1 MRSLALSLLG
11 SLALAA
17 CGGDG
22 GGGGDAGPSVDAAPP
37 PTDAPVVPA
46 FRNPVDLPDAEL
58 APQALALIEA
68 SCEDS
73 GCHDITRQRLRYW
86 RGLADQSLAGC
97 LTDLTASAP
106 EKSRE
111 MLDCTRLASKRFAPK
126 SLGVIAS
133 GGNLAWF
140 EFQFQ
145 RAYGADAAEELAAFR
160 DEAAMPRGERTPF
173 SQAQFDIVMEWFLR
187 GEGLPLIDDLLPED
201 PAPTT
206 CEGSVSAEVGRH
218 VAAMATTGWSAVNR
232 DEGLLMHGC
241 AGAGDPK
248 GCLTSY
254 PAAATTAFGASW
266 QTIAGATLRVLRD
279 NDYPSAYWTRSS
291 ADGRFIGHGRDAGRG
306 QPGAAVIDLAPAGGE
321 VIPVQALYD
330 PGFFPDNSGFMFQGS
345 ASGGAKVCLHSVLTS
360 ATGTITLR
368 EPGCGDA
375 RSVGLYQHVGRALG
389 GGDYWTVDG
398 QFQSD
403 DQGKQVGRADNVDPS
418 VQAGSEADLQLT
430 ALVNTGTSF
439 VEGANVDIPVRF
451 EADAVMAPSAKLV
464 VTRFG
469 GANDKQLGF
478 VLRRM
483 DVTGTAQDFTAEL
496 PEIARYCYQGGKP
509 AFSLD
514 ERWLVVHHYLTD
526 ADAVDLGFTGPTD
539 PAFASYRRDGGANL
553 YLIDLVSG
561 TRTRITRVGPGQFAL
576 FPHFRSD
583 GWIYFVVRDPG
594 AAGGH
599 REYMVASDAALV
611 LGGD

>member
-17 CGGDG
+17 CGGG

-37 PTDAPVVPA
+37 PPDAPVVPA

-68 SCEDS
+68 SCDDS

-106 EKSRE
+106 EKARE

-160 DEAAMPRGERTPF
+160 DEAAMPRGDRAPF

-248 GCLTSY
+248 ACLTSY
-254 PAAATTAFGASW
+254 PAAAATAF
-266 QTIAGATLRVLRD
+266 
-279 NDYPSAYWTRSS
+279 
-291 ADGRFIGHGRDAGRG
+291 
-306 QPGAAVIDLAPAGGE
+306 
-321 VIPVQALYD
+321 
-330 PGFFPDNSGFMFQGS
+330 S
-345 ASGGAKVCLHSVLTS
+345 AS
-360 ATGTITLR
+360 
-368 EPGCGDA
+368 
-375 RSVGLYQHVGRALG
+375 
-389 GGDYWTVDG
+389 
-398 QFQSD
+398 
-403 DQGKQVGRADNVDPS
+403 
-418 VQAGSEADLQLT
+418 
-430 ALVNTGTSF
+430 
-439 VEGANVDIPVRF
+439 
-451 EADAVMAPSAKLV
+451 
-464 VTRFG
+464 
-469 GANDKQLGF
+469 
-478 VLRRM
+478 
-483 DVTGTAQDFTAEL
+483 
-496 PEIARYCYQGGKP
+496 
-509 AFSLD
+509 
-514 ERWLVVHHYLTD
+514 
-526 ADAVDLGFTGPTD
+526 
-539 PAFASYRRDGGANL
+539 
-553 YLIDLVSG
+553 
-561 TRTRITRVGPGQFAL
+561 
-576 FPHFRSD
+576 
-583 GWIYFVVRDPG
+583 
-594 AAGGH
+594 
-599 REYMVASDAALV
+599 
-611 LGGD
+611 